1 MSRRNVAR
9 PRPTYENRRLELL
22 LFLTAL
28 FAGFTGA
35 LTGDRGTAGQ
45 LRAGTVVVRAAEAAQ
60 VAVQAARSAPLGGF
74 SATERRADA
83 PRFHIAA
90 APLTSVRLAFER
102 RLE

>member
-1 MSRRNVAR
+1 MH
-9 PRPTYENRRLELL
+9 ENRRLELL

-35 LTGDRGTAGQ
+35 LSGDRAAAGQ
-45 LRAGTVVVRAAEAAQ
+45 LRAGTVVVRAAEAAE
-60 VAVQAARSAPLGGF
+60 VAVQAVRSAPLIGF

-83 PRFHIAA
+83 QHFHLAA
-90 APLTSVRLAFER
+90 TPLASVRLAFER